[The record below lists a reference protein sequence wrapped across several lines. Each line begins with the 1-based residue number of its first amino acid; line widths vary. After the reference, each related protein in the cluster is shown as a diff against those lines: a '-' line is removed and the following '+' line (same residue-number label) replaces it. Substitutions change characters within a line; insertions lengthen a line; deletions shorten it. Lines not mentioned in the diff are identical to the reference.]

1 MAEKKYKVIG
11 NCAIMGTD
19 GKFVTPGETVTLDPD
34 DQTPGATNVQALIDG
49 GHVEEDKSRS
59 SSGSASTAKSDKD
72 DKGK

>member
-11 NCAIMGTD
+11 QCPIAG
-19 GKFVTPGETVTLDPD
+19 VVPGEIVTLDPD

-49 GHVEEDKSRS
+49 GHVEET
-59 SSGSASTAKSDKD
+59 SGPKTLTTSKD